1 VGGVR
6 DVAGGVSGAEG
17 AVAAGTSLE
26 DEDLRRGETAV
37 SDRKPRKG
45 DVVLVTFKAEYEG
58 DGRDGSPPRVKVE
71 KGGMPAL
78 ISVADDSSFE
88 VLEPADDPKDPWGTI
103 RTEAPDGLLWVK
115 CSNGDW
121 TCLSVC
127 VDDEDDDYVAGFPV
141 TGAVPGTP
149 AAEANPVPPQVL
161 ERVREMLSN
170 GQRIRAIK
178 AIREVCVGMGLKE
191 AKAYAESLPEWAE
204 GDRALGDQIRDG
216 LNPHGWEP
224 RVFQADGPEPPE
236 DVTVLRWLDRDPAAR
251 WEYLV
256 HTPSGWVWTSGPDQK
271 PHAPA
276 TGAYWDTATRACP
289 GRYREVQP

>member
-1 VGGVR
+1 
-6 DVAGGVSGAEG
+6 
-17 AVAAGTSLE
+17 VAAGASLE
-26 DEDLRRGETAV
+26 DDDLRRGETAV

-88 VLEPADDPKDPWGTI
+88 VVEPADDPSKDPIGTVRQCPDADVVAV
-103 RTEAPDGLLWVK
+103 RTEWCHEHESGSYRWRLPATGGARP
-115 CSNGDW
+115 
-121 TCLSVC
+121 TSVL
-127 VDDEDDDYVAGFPV
+127 VNDEHVEGWPV
-141 TGAVPGTP
+141 IGAVPGTP

-170 GQRIRAIK
+170 GQQIRAIK

-204 GDRALGDQIRDG
+204 GDQALAGQIRDG
-216 LNPHGWEP
+216 LNLSPHGWEP
-224 RVFQADGPEPPE
+224 RVFHAKGDEPPDE
-236 DVTVLRWLDRDPAAR
+236 PPDDVASVVDVQGDHLDRVGAVWIGRGGDGYPLIAKP
-251 WEYLV
+251 WENHVLAKY
-256 HTPSGWVWTSGPDQK
+256 
-271 PHAPA
+271 AP
-276 TGAYWDTATRACP
+276 
-289 GRYREVQP
+289 YREVQP